1 MNQLG
6 IRPAKEEE
14 NEWRRAL
21 FLGKGNG
28 VLNSEI
34 KKNYKTTFERMNISK
49 PQLII
54 WYLMAQG
61 ETVIKEILS
70 MTEEQRCAVL
80 NEILVKLNKEYGRH
94 KPIQ

>member
-34 KKNYKTTFERMNISK
+34 KKNYKTTFEHMNISK

-80 NEILVKLNKEYGRH
+80 NEILVKLNKECG
-94 KPIQ
+94 